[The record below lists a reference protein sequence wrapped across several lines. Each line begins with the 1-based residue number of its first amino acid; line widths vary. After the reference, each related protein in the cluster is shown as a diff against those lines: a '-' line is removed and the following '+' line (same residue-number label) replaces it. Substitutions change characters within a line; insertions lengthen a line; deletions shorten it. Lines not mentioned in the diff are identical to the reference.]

1 MRVFEK
7 TDTLQKAVLSC
18 EGRFQG
24 TALVCGD
31 VSISYQEFDSVSEH
45 IAFYLL
51 SRGIGPG
58 DVVALSMHRSE
69 KMMSAVYGILKAGA
83 CLLPIPV
90 NLPDKRK
97 EMILG
102 DTEISLNLTD
112 EVYEK
117 ALREELMGEYVY
129 RLACPEDEALILY
142 TSGSSGK
149 PKGVCHSQASMFLS
163 KDQFPLHISE
173 SLMPGLL
180 IETVIAKTNI
190 NFISAYM
197 FEVLTAPLTGRKMVV
212 LKEDEQNSRGAVGRA
227 ISANK
232 NASVFIT
239 PSETVSFLKDKS
251 FREDF
256 KKLGTLVLAG
266 EILKPE
272 VREEILACAGEDT
285 DVVNIY
291 GSSECHVI
299 TAGNVREGDYP
310 YTAVLPGVEA
320 RLINVEEPDGIR
332 ETGEL
337 AVSSL
342 YLLSR
347 YTNAVV
353 RTVTIQGKTYFCTG
367 DEAVLSE
374 TGKIWIKG
382 RKDRMIKYHGLRI
395 ELGDIESNICK
406 YPGIRECAVSVNR
419 TDAGTEVLCA
429 WYASDKGIAPGKI
442 RDFLS
447 AYLPRT
453 IIPVGLTRLQELPLN
468 PNGKIDYHGLSE
480 KMFVPEIVGEKNY
493 PAELATDNERLIASI
508 LKEIWEGAN
517 LSPSSNLFQIG
528 MDSLTAFRLIG
539 ELRERGY
546 TLGIAEIFDH
556 PVLAEVAKRI
566 QKREDGNLHKED
578 VSGNTL
584 PATGVQIYW
593 GTDITQEKK
602 THGLYVTNT
611 FVCEM
616 PYTEK
621 SFQKRVELIV
631 KKHPAFRAAIVFEN
645 ERPKQVIAE
654 DAVVKILYEDLRD
667 MRKAQGDLYPFEP
680 TGEQMALIRE
690 RRDGIL
696 EELFRNEELMNLQ
709 AACFRISDKTCVII
723 CTGNHLSVDGS
734 SMNVLMQEL
743 SLETIDE
750 EQDHYLDFLR
760 YIGKKSNIKEAA
772 DFWQDYLKDADFSAL
787 PKIEA
792 ENSEEA
798 AEPSDF
804 RSITISLTAEETK
817 RLEEKSQVAGISTVG
832 LIMYLYG
839 EALMRILK
847 KDALIFQ
854 ILTFG
859 RGVPVSGMDRSIGC
873 FIEYVPIVIRKE
885 GSLSDFRTGY
895 LLAEQYS
902 YLPAP
907 ILWKTALGLDKPPEL
922 APFLISEIFPQFRTK
937 GYFKELT
944 ERNYADMVMSNFVVM
959 EDDHIAL
966 YFHFDAAKTAEGPF
980 IQMTDE
986 LKRLIKEEC
995 RVGI

>member
-31 VSISYQEFDSVSEH
+31 ISVSYQEFDSVSEH

-90 NLPDKRK
+90 SLPDKRK

-102 DTEISLNLTD
+102 DTGISLNLTD
-112 EVYEK
+112 EVYEE
-117 ALREELMGEYVY
+117 ALREALRGEYVY
-129 RLACPEDEALILY
+129 RLARPEDEALILY
-142 TSGSSGK
+142 TSGSTGK
-149 PKGVCHSQASMFLS
+149 PKGVCHSQASMLLS
-163 KDQFPLHISE
+163 KDQYPLHISE

-197 FEVLTAPLTGRKMVV
+197 FEVLTAPLCGRKMVV
-212 LKEDEQNSRGAVGRA
+212 LKEDEQNSSRAVGRA

-256 KKLGTLVLAG
+256 KKLGILALGG

-272 VREEILACAGEDT
+272 AREEILAHAGEDT
-285 DVVNIY
+285 DIVNIY
-291 GSSECHVI
+291 ASSECHVI
-299 TAGNVREGDYP
+299 TAGNVRDEDYP
-310 YTAVLPGVEA
+310 YTAVLPGVET
-320 RLINVEEPDGIR
+320 RLINEEEPGGIR
-332 ETGEL
+332 EIGEL
-337 AVSSL
+337 TVASP

-347 YTNAVV
+347 YTNAAV
-353 RTVTIQGKTYFCTG
+353 RTVTLQGKTYYCTG

-382 RKDRMIKYHGLRI
+382 RKDRMIKYHGQRI

-419 TDAGTEVLCA
+419 TEAGSEVLCA
-429 WYASDKGIAPGKI
+429 WYVSDDEPDSGKI

-453 IIPVGLTRLQELPLN
+453 IIPVGMTRLKELPLN

-480 KMFVPEIVGEKNY
+480 KVFVPETVGEKAY
-493 PAELATDNERLIASI
+493 PAELSTENERLIASI
-508 LKEIWEGAN
+508 LKEIWEGAD
-517 LSPSSNLFQIG
+517 LSPSSNLFQKG
-528 MDSLTAFRLIG
+528 LDSLTAFRLIG

-546 TLGIAEIFDH
+546 TIGIAEIFDH
-556 PVLAEVAKRI
+556 PVLAEIAKRI
-566 QKREDGNLHKED
+566 RKREDENAPKED

-602 THGLYVTNT
+602 TRGLYVTSM
-611 FVCEM
+611 FACEM
-616 PYTEK
+616 PYTKE
-621 SFQKRVELIV
+621 SFQKRIELIV

-645 ERPKQVIAE
+645 ERPKQVITE
-654 DAVVKILYEDLRD
+654 DAAVKTSFEDLRD
-667 MRKAQGDLYPFEP
+667 LRKAPGELYPFEP
-680 TGEQMALIRE
+680 TEEQMALIRE

-696 EELFRNEELMNLQ
+696 EALFRNDEIVNLQ
-709 AACFRISDKTCVII
+709 AACFRISNKACVII

-743 SLETIDE
+743 SLKTIDE
-750 EQDHYLDFLR
+750 EQDHYLDFLK

-787 PKIEA
+787 PKA
-792 ENSEEA
+792 EVEDSKEDPEI
-798 AEPSDF
+798 SDF

-817 RLEEKSQVAGISTVG
+817 RLEEKSQGAGISTVG

-839 EALMRILK
+839 EALMRTLK

-873 FIEYVPIVIRKE
+873 FIEYVPIVIRKD
-885 GSLSDFRTGY
+885 GTLSDFRTGY

-907 ILWKTALGLDKPPEL
+907 ILWKTALGLEKPPEL
-922 APFLISEIFPQFRTK
+922 APFLISEIFPPVRTK

-944 ERNYADMVMSNFVVM
+944 ERSYADMVMSNFVVM

-980 IQMTDE
+980 LQMTDE

-995 RVGI
+995 R